1 MSALDYSAYGGG
13 KYVYMPKIGESLE
26 VKIKE
31 IREVKTGLD
40 KFHFQKKEKV
50 TLPDGTQIDVPKSM
64 GFHVECELEDGK
76 ILSVTSF
83 SAFL

>member
-31 IREVKTGLD
+31 IREV
-40 KFHFQKKEKV
+40 
-50 TLPDGTQIDVPKSM
+50 I
-64 GFHVECELEDGK
+64 
-76 ILSVTSF
+76 
-83 SAFL
+83 